1 MSALEMY
8 DKLIAVDP
16 EADTQDTKAITS
28 GMAAFDFGSATK
40 NTILHDL
47 NEKGKHRSPDR
58 PTYVHPDLEDLNFG
72 PLGHSSTNLPPPIR
86 PSTLVSDDSRAFD
99 RDGPDRR
106 GSLSDFSDYESSDE
120 NTHRANAGPSYKRNY
135 VTVSDDDPFA
145 DPFADDAAK

>member
-16 EADTQDTKAITS
+16 RADTKAITS
-28 GMAAFDFGSATK
+28 GVAAFDFSGSATK
-40 NTILHDL
+40 NTMLHEL
-47 NEKGKHRSPDR
+47 NEKGKDRSPDR

-86 PSTLVSDDSRAFD
+86 PSTLVSDAVGAFD
-99 RDGPDRR
+99 RDGPDRH

-120 NTHRANAGPSYKRNY
+120 DTHRANAGPSYKRNY